1 MACGWAGFLAS
12 NMPGPTGG
20 ARHRQVNVEQG
31 NVGDDPGQVLP
42 AWCTRGGYAASG
54 MVAADLANV
63 GATNSSQVGASGGP
77 ARSPVIVGGGIMN
90 DPVAATSDGRGVAA
104 RLGAIPA
111 MRRAVLMDVFATMDA
126 GDLDAMVAHMTD
138 DVSTQFGNQ
147 PQVCG
152 KTAFRALFEQV
163 GQIIKGLRHEVLDL
177 FHAVED
183 FDVWVVRLS
192 VSYQLLDGTTV
203 TLPCCNVFRM
213 CGDLISEYRV
223 YMDIGPVLSGAAAH
237 GV

>member
-20 ARHRQVNVEQG
+20 SRHRQVNVEQG
-31 NVGDDPGQVLP
+31 NIGDDPGQVLP
-42 AWCTRGGYAASG
+42 ARCARRSYAAFG

-63 GATNSSQVGASGGP
+63 GPTNSSQVGASGGP
-77 ARSPVIVGGGIMN
+77 AWSPVIVGGGAMN
-90 DPVAATSDGRGVAA
+90 DPVAATSDTRGVAT

-111 MRRAVLMDVFATMDA
+111 MRRAVIMDVFTSMDA
-126 GDLDAMVAHMTD
+126 GDVDAMVAHMTD

-147 PQVCG
+147 PQVYG

-163 GQIIKGLRHEVLDL
+163 GHAIKGLHHEVLDL

-183 FDVWVVRLS
+183 FDVWVVRLR
-192 VSYQLLDGTTV
+192 VSYQLLDGRTV

-213 CGDLISEYRV
+213 RGDLICEYRV

-237 GV
+237 GA